1 MSLLILP
8 GSFDPFTRGHL
19 DLARRALRLCDRLI
33 VAVAV
38 HPGKKPLFLPDE
50 RVRLIRA
57 ALGEELEPRSEV
69 MLWNGLIAD
78 LAAKTGAD
86 AVVRGVRDS
95 ADLAWESRLHEA
107 NVRLAPGFETVWLPC
122 DPALRWISSSLVREL
137 LEHGR
142 PVDALVPEA
151 IAAEVA
157 GKAKSVR

>member
-1 MSLLILP
+1 MKYAYYP
-8 GSFDPFTRGHL
+8 GCSGHGTSVEYETSTRAVCKAL
-19 DLARRALRLCDRLI
+19 NMDLAEIDDWSCCGSTPAHSVSHELSGALSARNL
-33 VAVAV
+33 
-38 HPGKKPLFLPDE
+38 
-50 RVRLIRA
+50 
-57 ALGEELEPRSEV
+57 
-69 MLWNGLIAD
+69 MQ
-78 LAAKTGAD
+78 AAKTGAD